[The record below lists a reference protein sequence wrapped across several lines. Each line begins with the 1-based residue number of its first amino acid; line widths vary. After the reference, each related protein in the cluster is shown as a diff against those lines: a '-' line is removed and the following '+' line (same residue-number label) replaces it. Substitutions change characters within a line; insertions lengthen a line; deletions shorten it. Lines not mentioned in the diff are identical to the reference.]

1 MVLCTI
7 NWEQVALCLGV
18 ESCLI
23 DRVKGNNPGQSA
35 EACQAVLNT
44 WLNGESGTGVSE
56 RTWHSVLTALE
67 TSGQGQ
73 LAEQLKREQFGE
85 SSQGPNSRLISPLG
99 KCLQPDC
106 IFSVSAVIHTLYTAV
121 SLNSKRLMF
130 WAVVG
135 LHDKGLNFVT

>member
-23 DRVKGNNPGQSA
+23 DRVKGNNLGQSA
-35 EACQAVLNT
+35 EACRAVLNT
-44 WLNGESGTGVSE
+44 WLYSEPGTGVSE

-85 SSQGPNSRLISPLG
+85 SSQGPNSRVTSPLG
-99 KCLQPDC
+99 MCLQPDC
-106 IFSVSAVIHTLYTAV
+106 IFNVFSCHIHTLYTAV
-121 SLNSKRLMF
+121 SLHSKRLILG
-130 WAVVG
+130 AVVG
-135 LHDKGLNFVT
+135 